1 MNLSPA
7 RLAVIV
13 ALVVGGVAVLL
24 NGFELSTDTAA
35 AGGSPSPSVT
45 VSPLPT
51 TPASPTDVATDTPA
65 PETDG
70 VTIMVFNG
78 TSQTGLA
85 GIVQQDLQDQGYD
98 APTDAANALSST
110 IPRTTVYFRVG
121 ADEAQNEANATY
133 MAEEFLDGAVVK
145 PLGEDY
151 DTQVDKDIELVVV
164 VGNDYPGATG

>member
-1 MNLSPA
+1 VNLSPA

-24 NGFELSTDTAA
+24 NGFEGSTDAA
-35 AGGSPSPSVT
+35 ASGGSPTPSAS

-51 TPASPTDVATDTPA
+51 TPASPTDVASETPE

-85 GIVQQDLQDQGYD
+85 GTVQQDLEAQGYV
-98 APTDAANALSST
+98 APTEAGNALSST
-110 IPRTTVYFRVG
+110 IPRTTVYFRTG
-121 ADEAQNEANATY
+121 ADEAQNESNATY

-151 DTQVDKDIELVVV
+151 ETQVDKDIQLVIV